1 MHDRSLTRMVAALAR
16 RDAGS
21 VGRIA
26 TLAGVDRS
34 TVSHWLSEDGDRR
47 YHVPLDALPA
57 IVDAL
62 DSVDIL
68 RLVAEEAGHE
78 VVPRAR
84 PTASP
89 VPLETGIWS
98 LLEHASKVGV
108 EIQRAAS
115 DARIDDE
122 AAPRIRAA
130 LSALRDCCESML
142 ARLPRQAP

>member
-1 MHDRSLTRMVAALAR
+1 MRDRTLTRMVAGLAR
-16 RDAGS
+16 RSPGS
-21 VGRIA
+21 ASRIA
-26 TLAGVDRS
+26 ALAGVDLS
-34 TVSHWLSEDGDRR
+34 TVSHWLSDDGERR

-62 DSVDIL
+62 DSVDII
-68 RLVAEEAGHE
+68 RVIAEEQGFE
-78 VVPRAR
+78 VVPRRR

-98 LLEHASKVGV
+98 LLEHASSVGSEV
-108 EIQRAAS
+108 QRAAT

-122 AAPRIRAA
+122 EAPRIRAA

-142 ARLPRQAP
+142 ARLPGGAS